1 VASPPSKLR
10 TLIPFLVVLLTIACF
25 LPALSGSF
33 LNWDDNVNF
42 LENPAFRGFGPD
54 QIRGAFTSTLF
65 GHYIPLTRLS
75 WSLNYAFGSLNPWGY
90 HLVNVLLHAG
100 NALAFYAVARRLLA
114 AAVAGGGQE
123 ARARIDLSV
132 AAAAAALAFSLHPLR
147 AEPVAWITGR
157 ADVLCGAFVLVTIW
171 FYLRAVDGVEPARPR
186 LVLAAGAALAAAILS
201 KGVALPLP
209 VALLL
214 LDVYPLRRWARVGA
228 WPLVREK
235 IPLFVTSLV
244 GAIVVGLAV
253 RHGALLTRSE
263 EYGVLARVAIA
274 AYCFCIYALRF
285 IWPAA
290 LSPLYEMPAQV
301 RLSEP
306 RFGLA
311 VLACLLVTAALILL
325 RRRWPAG
332 LAAWAF
338 SIIMLAPTS
347 LALRLGADLAPD
359 RYSYVSGMGCAML
372 VGGTAVAVAARLRVV
387 ARPDRRALLFGVG
400 AAILV
405 ATGALA
411 VLTWDQVK
419 IWRDDESLWRRAVR
433 LDPTSPSGAS
443 NLGSALRAQGRLDEA
458 AEYSG
463 RAIRLRP
470 GFPEAHLNLA
480 LTLAQQGRPVE
491 AEQHFRRALELKPRS
506 VPAHLG
512 LASTLEGQGRVD
524 EAFGHFRTAI
534 EIEPRS
540 AGPHNDLGVAL
551 ARGGRLADALVEFR
565 EAVRLDPASAQA
577 QNNLGLALV
586 QTGKAAE
593 AVAHFQAA
601 VRTKPDFREAW
612 QNLERTQRLL
622 GR

>member
-1 VASPPSKLR
+1 MASPPSKLR
-10 TLIPFLVVLLTIACF
+10 ALIPFFVVLLTIACF
-25 LPALSGSF
+25 LPALSGTF

-42 LENPAFRGFGPD
+42 QENPAFRGFGPD
-54 QIRGAFTSTLF
+54 QIRGALTSTLF
-65 GHYIPLTRLS
+65 GHYIPLTRFS
-75 WSLNYAFGSLNPWGY
+75 WSLNYALGGLNPWGY

-114 AAVAGGGQE
+114 AAVDGGGQE
-123 ARARIDLSV
+123 VRTRIDLSV
-132 AAAAAALAFSLHPLR
+132 AAAVAALAFSLHPLR

-157 ADVLCGAFVLVTIW
+157 ADVLCGAFVLVATW
-171 FYLRAVDGVEPARPR
+171 LYLRAVDGAEPARPR

-214 LDVYPLRRWARVGA
+214 LDVYPLRRLARVGT
-228 WPLVREK
+228 WSLVREK
-235 IPLFVTSLV
+235 IPLFVTSLA

-263 EYGVLARVAIA
+263 EYGVVARVATA
-274 AYCFCIYALRF
+274 AYCFCIYAVRF

-311 VLACLLVTAALILL
+311 VVACLLVTAALILL
-325 RRRWPAG
+325 RRLWPAG

-338 SIIMLAPTS
+338 SVIMLAPTS

-359 RYSYVSGMGCAML
+359 RYSYISGMGFAML
-372 VGGTAVAVAARLRVV
+372 VGGVVVGLAATFRV
-387 ARPDRRALLFGVG
+387 ARPDRRALSFGVG

-405 ATGALA
+405 ATGTLA
-411 VLTWDQVK
+411 VVTWNQVK
-419 IWRDDESLWRRAVR
+419 IWRDDEGLWRRAVR
-433 LDPTSPSGAS
+433 LDPTSPSAAS

-458 AEYSG
+458 AESSE
-463 RAIRLRP
+463 RALRLRP

-480 LTLAQQGRPVE
+480 LIRAQQGRPAE

-512 LASTLEGQGRVD
+512 LASTLEGQGRVA

-534 EIEPRS
+534 ELEPRS
-540 AGPHNDLGVAL
+540 ARPYNDFGVAL

-565 EAVRLDPASAQA
+565 EAVRLDPGSAQA

-586 QTGKAAE
+586 QTGNAAE
-593 AVAHFQAA
+593 AVTHFQAA
-601 VRTKPDFREAW
+601 VGAKPDFREARR
-612 QNLERTQRLL
+612 NLERAQRLL

>member
-1 VASPPSKLR
+1 MASPFSKLR
-10 TLIPFLVVLLTIACF
+10 TLIPFFVVLLTIACF

-42 LENPAFRGFGPD
+42 QENPAFRGFGPD
-54 QIRGAFTSTLF
+54 QIRGALTSTLF

-75 WSLNYAFGSLNPWGY
+75 WSLNYALGGLNPWGY
-90 HLVNVLLHAG
+90 HLVNVLLHGG
-100 NALAFYAVARRLLA
+100 NALAFYAVTRRLLA

-123 ARARIDLSV
+123 ARTRIDLSV
-132 AAAAAALAFSLHPLR
+132 AAAVAALVFSLHPLR

-157 ADVLCGAFVLVTIW
+157 ADVLCGAFVLVATW
-171 FYLRAVDGVEPARPR
+171 LYLRAVDGAEPARPR
-186 LVLAAGAALAAAILS
+186 LMLAAGAALAAAILS

-214 LDVYPLRRWARVGA
+214 LDVYPLRRLTRVGA
-228 WPLVREK
+228 SSLVREK
-235 IPLFVTSLV
+235 IPLFVTSLA

-263 EYGVLARVAIA
+263 EYGVVARAATA
-274 AYCFCIYALRF
+274 AYCFCIYAVRF

-338 SIIMLAPTS
+338 SVVMLAPTS

-359 RYSYVSGMGCAML
+359 RYSYISGMGLAML
-372 VGGTAVAVAARLRVV
+372 VGGMVVGLAAAFRV
-387 ARPDRRALLFGVG
+387 ARPDRRALSFGVG
-400 AAILV
+400 AAILL
-405 ATGALA
+405 AMGALA
-411 VLTWDQVK
+411 VVTWNQVK

-433 LDPTSPSGAS
+433 LDPTSPSAAS

-458 AEYSG
+458 AESSG
-463 RAIRLRP
+463 RALRLRP

-480 LTLAQQGRPVE
+480 LIRAQQGRPAE
-491 AEQHFRRALELKPRS
+491 AEQHFRRALERKPRS

-551 ARGGRLADALVEFR
+551 ARGGRLADAMVEFR
-565 EAVRLDPASAQA
+565 EAVRLDPGSAQA

-586 QTGKAAE
+586 QTGNATE
-593 AVAHFQAA
+593 AVTHFQAA
-601 VRTKPDFREAW
+601 VGAQPDFREAR
-612 QNLERTQRLL
+612 QNLERAQRLL

>member
-1 VASPPSKLR
+1 MATPPSKLR
-10 TLIPFLVVLLTIACF
+10 TLIPSFVVLLTIACF

-42 LENPAFRGFGPD
+42 QENPAFRGFGAD
-54 QIRGAFTSTLF
+54 QIRGALTSTLF

-75 WSLNYAFGSLNPWGY
+75 WSLNYALGRLNPWGY

-100 NALAFYAVARRLLA
+100 NALAFYAVTRRLLA

-123 ARARIDLSV
+123 ARTRIDLSV
-132 AAAAAALAFSLHPLR
+132 AAAVAALVFSLHPLR
-147 AEPVAWITGR
+147 AEPVAWVTGR
-157 ADVLCGAFVLVTIW
+157 ADVLCGAFVLVATW
-171 FYLRAVDGVEPARPR
+171 LYLRAVDGAEPARPR

-214 LDVYPLRRWARVGA
+214 LDVYPLRRLARVGA
-228 WPLVREK
+228 WSLVREK
-235 IPLFVTSLV
+235 IPLLVTSLA

-263 EYGVLARVAIA
+263 EYGVVARVATA
-274 AYCFCIYALRF
+274 AYCFSIYAVRF

-325 RRRWPAG
+325 RRRWPGG
-332 LAAWAF
+332 LAGWAF

-359 RYSYVSGMGCAML
+359 RYSYISGMGFAML
-372 VGGTAVAVAARLRVV
+372 VGGMVVGLAAAFRV
-387 ARPDRRALLFGVG
+387 ARPDRRALSFGVG

-411 VLTWDQVK
+411 VVTWNQVK

-433 LDPTSPSGAS
+433 LDPTSPSAVS

-458 AEYSG
+458 AESSG
-463 RAIRLRP
+463 RALRLRP

-480 LTLAQQGRPVE
+480 LIRAQQGRPAE

-534 EIEPRS
+534 ELEPRS

-565 EAVRLDPASAQA
+565 EAVRLDPGSAQA

-586 QTGKAAE
+586 QTGSAAE
-593 AVAHFQAA
+593 AVTHFQAA
-601 VRTKPDFREAW
+601 VGAKPDFREAR
-612 QNLERTQRLL
+612 QNLERAQRLL

>member
-1 VASPPSKLR
+1 VVSPPSKLR
-10 TLIPFLVVLLTIACF
+10 TLISFFVVLLTIACF

-42 LENPAFRGFGPD
+42 QENPAFRGFGPD
-54 QIRGAFTSTLF
+54 QIRGVFTSTLF
-65 GHYIPLTRLS
+65 GHYIPITRLS
-75 WSLNYAFGSLNPWGY
+75 WSLNYAFGGLNPRGY

-114 AAVAGGGQE
+114 AVVDRGGQE
-123 ARARIDLSV
+123 ARARIDLSIAAAV
-132 AAAAAALAFSLHPLR
+132 AALVFSLHPLR
-147 AEPVAWITGR
+147 VEPVAWITGR
-157 ADVLCGAFVLVTIW
+157 ADVLCGAFVLVATW
-171 FYLRAVDGVEPARPR
+171 FYLRAVDGEEPARPR

-201 KGVALPLP
+201 KGAALPLP

-214 LDVYPLRRWARVGA
+214 LDVYPLRRLARVGV
-228 WPLVREK
+228 WSLVREK
-235 IPLFVTSLV
+235 IPLFATSLA

-253 RHGALLTRSE
+253 RQGALLTRPE
-263 EYGVLARVAIA
+263 EYGVVARVAIA
-274 AYCFCIYALRF
+274 AYCFCIYAVRF
-285 IWPAA
+285 IWPAG

-311 VLACLLVTAALILL
+311 VLACVLVTAALILL

-359 RYSYVSGMGCAML
+359 RYSYISGMALAML
-372 VGGTAVAVAARLRVV
+372 AGGAVVGLSAAFRV
-387 ARPDRRALLFGVG
+387 ARPARRALSYAVG

-411 VLTWDQVK
+411 VVTWNQVK

-433 LDPTSPSGAS
+433 LDPTSPSAAS

-458 AEYSG
+458 AESSG
-463 RAIRLRP
+463 RALRLRP

-480 LTLAQQGRPVE
+480 LIRAQQGRPAE

-534 EIEPRS
+534 ELEPRL

-565 EAVRLDPASAQA
+565 EAVRLDPSSAQA

-586 QTGKAAE
+586 QTGNAAE
-593 AVAHFQAA
+593 AVTHFQAA
-601 VRTKPDFREAW
+601 VGAKPDFRQAR
-612 QNLERTQRLL
+612 QNLERAQRLL